1 MSNVSRSFREHRI
14 AVRNR
19 RAVNRAIDEAST
31 PAMRNELI
39 VIAQNQGI
47 IGR

>member
-1 MSNVSRSFREHRI
+1 MSTLATTLRNHRL
-14 AVRNR
+14 AARNR

-39 VIAQNQGI
+39 VMAQNQGVI
-47 IGR
+47 SR

>member
-1 MSNVSRSFREHRI
+1 MSNVAQTLKNHRL
-14 AVRNR
+14 AARNR

-39 VIAQNQGI
+39 VIAQNQGM

>member
-1 MSNVSRSFREHRI
+1 MSTLAKALHNHRL
-14 AVRNR
+14 AARNR

-39 VIAQNQGI
+39 VMAQNQGML
-47 IGR
+47 GR